1 MINVYQPESN
11 ANVPQGAAHCAMISV
26 RRSDLEA
33 AAAEQSESTTER
45 AVIVKRSVRAL
56 GQSIPVY
63 VLVWL
68 RVEPKGGAA

>member
-1 MINVYQPESN
+1 MINVYQPERS
-11 ANVPQGAAHCAMISV
+11 ANVPQEAAHCAMISV

-33 AAAEQSESTTER
+33 AAAEKSESPTER

>member
-11 ANVPQGAAHCAMISV
+11 ANIPQGAAHCAMISV

-33 AAAEQSESTTER
+33 AAAEKSESTTER

-56 GQSIPVY
+56 GQSIPVF
-63 VLVWL
+63 VLVYL
-68 RVEPKGGAA
+68 RAASKGGAA